1 MTEQNAT
8 KAMAPYDQ
16 FRTLARSKTVLEQF
30 ALVLGNGAGAYVSS
44 VITAVGNSE
53 ELKKCTP
60 TSILMS
66 AMRAATLRL
75 SVDPG
80 IGQAYLV
87 PYKDKA
93 TLIVGYKG
101 LYAMALRTGKY
112 RYLNVS
118 RICEGQDVQ
127 LEQMR
132 GIHTI
137 VGSPTSKTVLGY
149 LLYFEL
155 VSGFSKT
162 FYMTVP
168 ELWAHA
174 DQYSASWKYNRAKS
188 FWTTQP
194 DMMMAK
200 TVMRLGLMHWGIFD
214 PNDATTIGQADD
226 TEDDNGMV
234 DAAFKE
240 IANAPAEVKRSEK
253 QNMAELG
260 YADDGDDYM
269 YDRQSDEPAT
279 VPAPAPTST
288 QAQATATQVTPV
300 TKDAPLTLQQAESE
314 LNSKNLAYGLI
325 DTPTLAHMANAL
337 GKLAKLTTDQERK
350 MLACQI
356 ILADRAAKAEN
367 QDDAAREAMNE

>member
-1 MTEQNAT
+1 MSEMTVTPT
-8 KAMAPYDQ
+8 KAISPYDQ
-16 FRTLARSKTVLEQF
+16 FRTLARSKAVLEQF
-30 ALVLGNGAGAYVSS
+30 ALVLGNGAGAYISS
-44 VITAVGNSE
+44 VITAVGNSDD
-53 ELKKCTP
+53 LKKCT
-60 TSILMS
+60 TSSILMS

-112 RYLNVS
+112 RFLNVA
-118 RICEGQDVQ
+118 RICEGQEVV
-127 LEQMR
+127 LEQLR

-137 VGSPTSKTVLGY
+137 EGHPLSKTVIGY

-162 FYMTVP
+162 FYMTVE

-174 DQYSASWKYNRAKS
+174 DQYSASWKYNKAKS

-200 TVMRLGLMHWGIFD
+200 TIMRLGLMHWGVFD
-214 PNDATTIGQADD
+214 PNDASLIGQVDD
-226 TEDDNGMV
+226 TEDENGMV

-240 IANAPAEVKRSEK
+240 IANAPAEEKRSEV
-253 QNMAELG
+253 QNMSDLG
-260 YADDGDDYM
+260 FDDY
-269 YDRQSDEPAT
+269 DRHDDEPA
-279 VPAPAPTST
+279 PAAPVV
-288 QAQATATQVTPV
+288 AAPEQATASLEPWQMTSDKEPV
-300 TKDAPLTLQQAESE
+300 PYDTLDKSKLVYHLT
-314 LNSKNLAYGLI
+314 GLVNHKVKTDLDKKKI
-325 DTPTLAHMANAL
+325 EHLKKLL
-337 GKLAKLTTDQERK
+337 GVQE
-350 MLACQI
+350 
-356 ILADRAAKAEN
+356 
-367 QDDAAREAMNE
+367 